1 MSNPKLLTNFFKAV
15 MSQEKQF
22 IVDLINKIDDE
33 TEEILKRLS
42 PYDRNTI
49 KTLYIVRNWSSQLD
63 LLDMLN
69 PNVDMKKIENLFNLV
84 MNRYL
89 HAKELELGKPL
100 DIFGRPSGEE
110 ARRRGEEA
118 RRREEEAR
126 RRGDETR
133 RRLAEEAAR
142 RAAEL
147 AARREEAA
155 RREAARLEAER
166 LAAEETARLAA
177 REAARLARE
186 AADRETAERAA
197 REAARLAA
205 EAETARL
212 AAEAEQARLAQ
223 AEADR
228 KAAEKEAARLEAERA
243 RIAQEQAEFNR
254 RLQEQERLRREQ
266 DAAAAE
272 ARRVAREQADAV
284 ARAGV
289 EERKAAFMATALP
302 LFGKLQEQMN
312 LVSGLT
318 PETMNSIDELKGLSP
333 IIDEAARQLGL
344 AEASFQ
350 KIRRDYPEIVDD
362 KTLWLSGSS
371 FNEIVSGAGP
381 AFRQLI
387 EEKRRLIKERIVSIN
402 QQEAVAKVRREAEEA
417 RARRAAKEAEIAQ
430 LKTQLA
436 TLQAIGA
443 TDPNLE
449 AAKQRAEADLNRL
462 QQEHRTKATK
472 AAAAEEDFR
481 RAQEALAAQV
491 EFVRQVQEKA
501 QKKLAEVNILR
512 DRITVFGEPKL
523 SLAGKESKLIKVGY
537 ETETLKR
544 AGALLKGYIYGYMKD
559 QLQQLRDDILDL
571 FNRIKLG
578 TEQPKDAA
586 IKQQLIDALTKDT
599 TGALYQDLTEI
610 KKGAVPN
617 RFWKDFNTVKI
628 EYGYEK
634 NQTVHT
640 DFDTFLNRFITFA
653 ESVNRQNLVIH
664 FPTKSEGEYKWLIN
678 PALIGEIKSR
688 GNKYF
693 KMTFDGT
700 KTETQFWRL
709 DKLDIQE
716 GGGES
721 YQFKFEFV
729 VEYSAEGKEFTGKAE
744 EAQGVLDTLVQTVK
758 DVIRAGIK
766 PVLGAAPAQQLDE
779 DSEREIAEAKAREEA
794 VRREAETQR
803 LAKEQA
809 ERDEQESDRA
819 EKEAAARAREAAERA
834 AAETGRL
841 GSDRDRQVAELRAR
855 LAAAEAANG
864 GLEDVDIDAFAT
876 AGLTPPGKGTP
887 SSRQSTPSVVGNVLG
902 ALGLD
907 SPSTPLS
914 PPPPPPAIPTGTGR
928 LPIFRELASS
938 PSSSGT
944 ASPLRFELDSLDG
957 SRQGTPASRQGT
969 PASRQTTPE
978 AVRRFRESDARLNA
992 GLDSILGPSTG
1003 AVAFQKTPPKA
1014 KTPSPS
1020 PEGEEEAMQ
1029 DWSPEADQI
1038 IQTILQ
1044 PFAERFDE
1052 FIEKAIA
1059 DKAGAPNISAFEREK
1074 EDIIQSVNRR
1084 RTFTNGSELERLL
1097 VLFNRHFDIIS
1108 RKPYQLRS
1116 APPSPKITP
1125 PSPEIPL
1132 AGGVKALMESPAGL
1146 AAGAVVFEQD
1156 AQLNAEYERILRD
1169 YKPFMEKLK
1178 SLTASIKSGLSTDE
1192 KEIREILYDP
1202 RYRRYQSLIE
1212 RLDKFRNKVNTIPE
1226 LFSNANAD
1234 LGALQDAYDA
1244 LYRARYQSDD
1254 DVVGDRL
1261 VGGGIGNVHR
1271 EKYLKYKQK
1280 YHSLKRKHNM

>member
-89 HAKELELGKPL
+89 HAKELELGKSGDL
-100 DIFGRPSGEE
+100 SEFKRPT
-110 ARRRGEEA
+110 A
-118 RRREEEAR
+118 EEEAR
-126 RRGDETR
+126 RRADETKR
-133 RRLAEEAAR
+133 RVAQEAAR

-147 AARREEAA
+147 AARREELA
-155 RREAARLEAER
+155 RREATRLEAER

-177 REAARLARE
+177 IEAARLARE

-266 DAAAAE
+266 DAVAAE

-289 EERKAAFMATALP
+289 EERKAAFMATVLP

-350 KIRRDYPEIVDD
+350 QIRRDYPEIVDD
-362 KTLWLSGSS
+362 KTLWSSGSS

-417 RARRAAKEAEIAQ
+417 RARRASKEAEIAQ
-430 LKTQLA
+430 LKGQLA
-436 TLQAIGA
+436 TLQAMGA

-537 ETETLKR
+537 EAGELKR

-571 FNRIKLG
+571 FDRIKVG
-578 TEQPKDAA
+578 NEQSKDAA

-599 TGALYQDLTEI
+599 TGALYQDLTEV

-653 ESVNRQNLVIH
+653 ESVNRQNIVIH

-678 PALIGEIKSR
+678 PALIGEIKSI
-688 GNKYF
+688 GNKYV

-729 VEYSAEGKEFTGKAE
+729 VEYSAEGKEFTGAQE
-744 EAQGVLDTLVQTVK
+744 EAQGVLDTLVQSVK
-758 DVIRAGIK
+758 AVIMAGIK

-779 DSEREIAEAKAREEA
+779 DSEREIAEAKAREEVA
-794 VRREAETQR
+794 RREAEAKR

-809 ERDEQESDRA
+809 DRDEQDSDRA
-819 EKEAAARAREAAERA
+819 EKEAAARAREAEDRA
-834 AAETGRL
+834 REESGIL

-855 LAAAEAANG
+855 LAAAEAVNG
-864 GLEDVDIDAFAT
+864 GLVDADVDALAV
-876 AGLTPPGKGTP
+876 AGLTPPSRKDTP
-887 SSRQSTPSVVGNVLG
+887 ESRQSTPSIVDNVLG
-902 ALGLD
+902 ALGLG
-907 SPSTPLS
+907 STP
-914 PPPPPPAIPTGTGR
+914 
-928 LPIFRELASS
+928 S
-938 PSSSGT
+938 PSSRVPTTPTRPGRLSVFEDLAASPSPSAT

-957 SRQGTPASRQGT
+957 SRVGTPSSRQGT
-969 PASRQTTPE
+969 PSSRQGTPD
-978 AVRRFRESDARLNA
+978 ALRLFAESDARLNA
-992 GLDSILGPSTG
+992 GLDRIL
-1003 AVAFQKTPPKA
+1003 
-1014 KTPSPS
+1014 
-1020 PEGEEEAMQ
+1020 
-1029 DWSPEADQI
+1029 
-1038 IQTILQ
+1038 
-1044 PFAERFDE
+1044 
-1052 FIEKAIA
+1052 
-1059 DKAGAPNISAFEREK
+1059 
-1074 EDIIQSVNRR
+1074 
-1084 RTFTNGSELERLL
+1084 
-1097 VLFNRHFDIIS
+1097 
-1108 RKPYQLRS
+1108 
-1116 APPSPKITP
+1116 APPP
-1125 PSPEIPL
+1125 
-1132 AGGVKALMESPAGL
+1132 AAGL
-1146 AAGAVVFEQD
+1146 AAGAVLSQYEAAEEAKLSAEFSSLFDKVNELRGY
-1156 AQLNAEYERILRD
+1156 LN
-1169 YKPFMEKLK
+1169 F
-1178 SLTASIKSGLSTDE
+1178 LTASIKKGTKKEEGIKMTDG
-1192 KEIREILYDP
+1192 KEFNKIMLELQEFQKRVKSYPKLFTEVNEEI
-1202 RYRRYQSLIE
+1202 I
-1212 RLDKFRNKVNTIPE
+1212 
-1226 LFSNANAD
+1226 
-1234 LGALQDAYDA
+1234 ALQDAYTQLYDTVYNSEDESVPPPLPSAPRPSSDGILGTIDIINFDIPNRMISEEQIINFPYTTDTKLKDLKQKIIELRKANGKIRTSNQIYISDQKGDIYDRSADNA
-1244 LYRARYQSDD
+1244 LKLIPYNDEMTVLEFSITVGKTIYYIDFEDRSEKLAAAAKKAD

>member
-49 KTLYIVRNWSSQLD
+49 RTLYIVRNWSSQLD

-69 PNVDMKKIENLFNLV
+69 PNVDMKKIEHLFNLV

-100 DIFGRPSGEE
+100 DSSRRPSTEE
-110 ARRRGEEA
+110 ESRRRG
-118 RRREEEAR
+118 
-126 RRGDETR
+126 TR
-133 RRLAEEAAR
+133 AAEEAAR
-142 RAAEL
+142 EAVKRAA
-147 AARREEAA
+147 AKEETA

-166 LAAEETARLAA
+166 LAAEEAARLAA
-177 REAARLARE
+177 VEAARLARE
-186 AADRETAERAA
+186 AADRETARLAA
-197 REAARLAA
+197 LEAARLAR
-205 EAETARL
+205 EAEQARL

-228 KAAEKEAARLEAERA
+228 IAAEEKAARLAAERERFA
-243 RIAQEQAEFNR
+243 AEQAEYNR

-284 ARAGV
+284 ARAGE
-289 EERKAAFMATALP
+289 EERKAAFNVTVGE
-302 LFGKLQEQMN
+302 LFAKLQEQMN

-318 PETMNSIDELKGLSP
+318 PETKNSIDELKALSP

-350 KIRRDYPEIVDD
+350 QIRRDYPEIVDD
-362 KTLWLSGSS
+362 KKHYQDGRS
-371 FNEIVSGAGP
+371 FNDVLSAANP

-387 EEKRRLIKERIVSIN
+387 EEKRRLIQERIVSIN

-430 LKTQLA
+430 LKAQLA
-436 TLQAIGA
+436 TLQAMGA

-462 QQEHRTKATK
+462 QEEHRTKATK
-472 AAAAEEDFR
+472 AAATEEEFR
-481 RAQEALAAQV
+481 RAQEALVAQV

-512 DRITVFGEPKL
+512 DRVTVFAEPKL
-523 SLAGKESKLIKVGY
+523 SLTGKDSKLIKVGY
-537 ETETLKR
+537 EAGELKR
-544 AGALLKGYIYGYMKD
+544 AGSLLKGYIYGYMKD
-559 QLQQLRDDILDL
+559 QLQQLREDILDL

-610 KKGAVPN
+610 KKGSVPN

-634 NQTVHT
+634 NQSVHT

-653 ESVNRQNLVIH
+653 ETVNRQNLVIH
-664 FPTKSEGEYKWLIN
+664 FPIKSEGEYKWLIN
-678 PALIGEIKSR
+678 PALVGEIKSR
-688 GNKYF
+688 GNKYV

-744 EAQGVLDTLVQTVK
+744 EAQGVLDTLVQAVK

-779 DSEREIAEAKAREEA
+779 DSEREIAEAKAREEVA
-794 VRREAETQR
+794 RREAETQR

-809 ERDEQESDRA
+809 ERDEQESDRT

-864 GLEDVDIDAFAT
+864 GLEDADVDALAT
-876 AGLTPPGKGTP
+876 TDLTPRKGTP
-887 SSRQSTPSVVGNVLG
+887 ASRQSTPSIVGDVLG
-902 ALGLD
+902 ALGLNL
-907 SPSTPLS
+907 T
-914 PPPPPPAIPTGTGR
+914 PPPSPKVPARPIGSR
-928 LPIFRELASS
+928 LSVFEDLAASS
-938 PSSSGT
+938 PS
-944 ASPLRFELDSLDG
+944 APVSPLRFELDSLDG
-957 SRQGTPASRQGT
+957 SRQGTPS
-969 PASRQTTPE
+969 SRQTTPE
-978 AVRRFRESDARLNA
+978 AVRLFRESDARLNA
-992 GLDSILGPSTG
+992 GLDSILGP
-1003 AVAFQKTPPKA
+1003 
-1014 KTPSPS
+1014 PSPAQL
-1020 PEGEEEAMQ
+1020 P
-1029 DWSPEADQI
+1029 
-1038 IQTILQ
+1038 
-1044 PFAERFDE
+1044 
-1052 FIEKAIA
+1052 
-1059 DKAGAPNISAFEREK
+1059 SA
-1074 EDIIQSVNRR
+1074 
-1084 RTFTNGSELERLL
+1084 
-1097 VLFNRHFDIIS
+1097 
-1108 RKPYQLRS
+1108 
-1116 APPSPKITP
+1116 
-1125 PSPEIPL
+1125 
-1132 AGGVKALMESPAGL
+1132 AGL
-1146 AAGAVVFEQD
+1146 AAGLAAPTDEEMERK
-1156 AQLNAEYERILRD
+1156 LSAEYSSLFDKVNSFRGELVFLLGELKEGKQKEVIEEYLQGVKYNKLQRQLAEFKEKVKSYRKLFLEVNGQSLDLLDAYSNLYEAYNTPESLAPPALPSAPRPSSDGNIGTIDIINFDSPNRMIREEQIINFSYTMDTKLKDIKQRVITLKKENGKERKIEDIYLNDQVGDDTVINYPPLDDEMTVLEYTLTKGKNIYYID
-1169 YKPFMEKLK
+1169 YKDRSEKLAAAAK
-1178 SLTASIKSGLSTDE
+1178 KA
-1192 KEIREILYDP
+1192 
-1202 RYRRYQSLIE
+1202 
-1212 RLDKFRNKVNTIPE
+1212 
-1226 LFSNANAD
+1226 
-1234 LGALQDAYDA
+1234 
-1244 LYRARYQSDD
+1244 D

-1261 VGGGIGNVHR
+1261 LGGGGIGNVHR